1 MSGAFFVGSCALI
14 YWRII
19 DNVNKSSYDSSITTN
34 KE

>member
-1 MSGAFFVGSCALI
+1 MSGAFFVGSRALI